1 MAFGFFKKIA
11 KVASGGLSLIQK
23 VPGINAVAL
32 IVPGGSAA
40 LAAAGAAD
48 KVLKAV
54 NAPKG
59 SKQAVA
65 GAKAV
70 QATKLLAAKGNVEA
84 ANGLTVLGKRA
95 AALRVSKEF
104 RVHPRTGIVR
114 RAGAKAPVGKGPAL
128 RS

>member
-11 KVASGGLSLIQK
+11 KVASGGLNLIQK
-23 VPGINAVAL
+23 IPGVGAVAMV
-32 IVPGGSAA
+32 VPGGTAA

-48 KVLKAV
+48 KVLRAV

-59 SKQAVA
+59 SKQQQA

-70 QATKLLAAKGNVEA
+70 EATKMLAAKGNVEA

-95 AALRVSKEF
+95 AALRVAREF

-114 RAGAKAPVGKGPAL
+114 RAGANAPVGKGPAL